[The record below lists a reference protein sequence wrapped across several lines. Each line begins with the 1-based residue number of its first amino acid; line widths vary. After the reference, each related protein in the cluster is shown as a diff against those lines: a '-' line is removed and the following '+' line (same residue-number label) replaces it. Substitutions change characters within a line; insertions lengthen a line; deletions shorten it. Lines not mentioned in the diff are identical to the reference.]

1 MIAGGTVHGMLGI
14 SCITAGN
21 MSEIRTG
28 LHVGLKPEI
37 MNKRIEVNERYSK
50 ANAELEDVVTSM
62 AKILRVRQ
70 QSGELSEQLQKH
82 LDEFKQKKDEI
93 YSRCMEVK
101 KEADAMEAMVIAA
114 REAKIRV
121 EGNIYHGVVISID
134 NHDMIINRDTSFMEY
149 QSQNGVITGT
159 VVVI

>member
-1 MIAGGTVHGMLGI
+1 M
-14 SCITAGN
+14 
-21 MSEIRTG
+21 
-28 LHVGLKPEI
+28 
-37 MNKRIEVNERYSK
+37 KR
-50 ANAELEDVVTSM
+50 
-62 AKILRVRQ
+62 
-70 QSGELSEQLQKH
+70 
-82 LDEFKQKKDEI
+82 KKDEI
-93 YSRCMEVK
+93 YSRCMEAK

-134 NHDMIINRDTSFMEY
+134 NHDMIITRDTSFMEY

>member
-1 MIAGGTVHGMLGI
+1 
-14 SCITAGN
+14 
-21 MSEIRTG
+21 
-28 LHVGLKPEI
+28 
-37 MNKRIEVNERYSK
+37 
-50 ANAELEDVVTSM
+50 
-62 AKILRVRQ
+62 
-70 QSGELSEQLQKH
+70 
-82 LDEFKQKKDEI
+82 
-93 YSRCMEVK
+93 MEVK